1 MGRFLAITLGVVTA
15 IGGYLDMGELVS
27 MPALGATYGFA
38 LLWALAVGTIGA
50 MVFAEMAGRIELESK
65 RTVQDLVRERPR
77 SPTRTGHAVRE
88 RASQS
93 ADAGR

>member
-65 RTVQDLVRERPR
+65 RTVQDLVRER
-77 SPTRTGHAVRE
+77 
-88 RASQS
+88 ASQS
-93 ADAGR
+93 AHAGR